1 MKKNIYKFFQFLVV
15 IICFGLIFKIIFE
28 EKKFLEIFFNLNFY
42 KILPALFLSIFISLC
57 FSQLIFKI
65 LVSTTKIKISLRRW
79 LYIFFNSQFLDTIP
93 FAGFFYKAVRLKKFN
108 LNYSHFLFSYLFI
121 FVCWIILYSFFFFLD
136 ISLYS
141 LVNDNF
147 DYFIYGLIFLTLC
160 IFLYVSISILNRL
173 INKFYFKKFYFLQFK
188 ELINFIELNIFKIK
202 NIKIFFIYGFFIHIL
217 EFSLYFVI
225 IKFLDLDISLEAIF
239 VIFLVNSIIDFFPI
253 TPKNIGFSEFMS
265 GLLLNLIGFNFTTG
279 VLIKVFIRISSLIST
294 TILFFINNLYVS
306 K

>member
-1 MKKNIYKFFQFLVV
+1 MKKNIYKFFQFLVI
-15 IICFGLIFKIIFE
+15 IICLGLIFKFISE

-42 KILPALFLSIFISLC
+42 KIFPALFLSIFISLC

-65 LVSTTKIKISLRRW
+65 LLSTTKIKISLRRW

-141 LVNDNF
+141 LVNNNF

-279 VLIKVFIRISSLIST
+279 VLIKVFIRISSIIST
-294 TILFFINNLYVS
+294 TILFLINNLYVS

>member
-15 IICFGLIFKIIFE
+15 IICLGLIFKIIFE

-42 KILPALFLSIFISLC
+42 KIFPALFLC
-57 FSQLIFKI
+57 YSQLIFKI
-65 LVSTTKIKISLRRW
+65 LLSTTKIKISLRRW
-79 LYIFFNSQFLDTIP
+79 LFIFFNSQFLDTIP

-173 INKFYFKKFYFLQFK
+173 IKKFYFKKFFFLQFK

-217 EFSLYFVI
+217 EFFLYFVV
-225 IKFLDLDISLEAIF
+225 IKFLDLDISVEAIF
-239 VIFLVNSIIDFFPI
+239 LIFLVNSIIDFFPI

-294 TILFFINNLYVS
+294 TILFLINNLYVS

>member
-15 IICFGLIFKIIFE
+15 IICLGLIFKIIFE

-42 KILPALFLSIFISLC
+42 KIFPALFLSIFISLC
-57 FSQLIFKI
+57 YSQLIFKI
-65 LVSTTKIKISLRRW
+65 LLSTTKIKISLRRW
-79 LYIFFNSQFLDTIP
+79 LFIFFNSQFLDTIP

-173 INKFYFKKFYFLQFK
+173 INKFYFKKFFFLQFK

-217 EFSLYFVI
+217 EFFLYFVV
-225 IKFLDLDISLEAIF
+225 IKFLDLDISLRAIF
-239 VIFLVNSIIDFFPI
+239 LIFLVNSIIDFFPI

-294 TILFFINNLYVS
+294 TILFLINNLYVS

>member
-15 IICFGLIFKIIFE
+15 IICLGLIFKIIFE
-28 EKKFLEIFFNLNFY
+28 EKKFVEIFFNLNFY
-42 KILPALFLSIFISLC
+42 KIFPALFLSIFISLC
-57 FSQLIFKI
+57 YSQLIFKI
-65 LVSTTKIKISLRRW
+65 LLSTTKIKISLRRW
-79 LYIFFNSQFLDTIP
+79 LFIFFNSQFLDTIP

-173 INKFYFKKFYFLQFK
+173 INKFYFKKFFFLQFK

-202 NIKIFFIYGFFIHIL
+202 NIKIFFKYGFFIHIL
-217 EFSLYFVI
+217 EFFLYFVV

-239 VIFLVNSIIDFFPI
+239 LIFLVNSIIDFFPI

-294 TILFFINNLYVS
+294 TILFLINNLYVS

>member
-1 MKKNIYKFFQFLVV
+1 MKKNIYKFFQFLVI
-15 IICFGLIFKIIFE
+15 IICLGLIVKIISE

-42 KILPALFLSIFISLC
+42 KIFPALFLSIFISLC

-65 LVSTTKIKISLRRW
+65 LLSTTKIKISPRRW

-108 LNYSHFLFSYLFI
+108 LNYSNFLFSYLFI

-141 LVNDNF
+141 FVNDNF
-147 DYFIYGLIFLTLC
+147 DYFIYGFIFLMLC
-160 IFLYVSISILNRL
+160 IFSYFFISILNRF
-173 INKFYFKKFYFLQFK
+173 INKFNFKKFIFIQFK

-202 NIKIFFIYGFFIHIL
+202 NIKIFFTYGFFIHIL
-217 EFSLYFVI
+217 EFFLYFVI

-239 VIFLVNSIIDFFPI
+239 LIFLINSIIDFFPI